1 MLTRPRTALLAA
13 FACLAA
19 LVVTGLVAYKV
30 PGVQLRDS
38 ASLNSFATLSGRR
51 ADAIAGRIVHLADP
65 ASYGVFAVGLIAVA
79 LARGRRRLAIAV
91 ALVVFLAPLTTET
104 LKPLLAEPRPADWL
118 GRDAQLSAA
127 SWPSGHATASMTL
140 ALCGVLVAPAAL
152 RPLAAVL
159 GGLFA
164 LAVSFSLLILVSH
177 FPTDVVGGFLMAG
190 MWTLLAVAVMRR
202 WPQPGRRPAGS
213 AAAASPVVA
222 AAPAA
227 LLAVVAAGVAL
238 AALLDRPRGLLEH
251 VAERPSFVA
260 SAAVIAGLAAVLAGG
275 LARGARAER

>member
-13 FACLAA
+13 LACLVG
-19 LVVTGLVAYKV
+19 LVVTGLVAYEV
-30 PGVQLRDS
+30 PGVQVRDS
-38 ASLNSFATLSGRR
+38 ASLNGFATLSGRR
-51 ADAIAGRIVHLADP
+51 ADAIAGQVVHLADP
-65 ASYGVFAVGLIAVA
+65 APYAVFAVGLIAVA

-164 LAVSFSLLILVSH
+164 LAVSFSLLVLVSH
-177 FPTDVVGGFLMAG
+177 FPTDVVGGFLTAG
-190 MWTLLAVAVMRR
+190 TWTLLAVAVMRR
-202 WPQPGRRPAGS
+202 WPQPGRPAEP
-213 AAAASPVVA
+213 AAPVAA

-227 LLAVVAAGVAL
+227 LLAVVAAGAAL
-238 AALLDRPRGLLEH
+238 AALLDRPRGLVAQ

-260 SAAVIAGLAAVLAGG
+260 SAVVIAGLAAVLAGG